1 MGKYIYGLR
10 STFSCTNYDQ
20 KQNAFK
26 SDLTN
31 VFQVFDVI
39 SLCAHDLID
48 DVGSH
53 LFFAG

>member
-1 MGKYIYGLR
+1 MTRK
-10 STFSCTNYDQ
+10 Q
-20 KQNAFK
+20 QNAFK
-26 SDLTN
+26 PDLTN

-39 SLCAHDLID
+39 SLCAHDLVD